1 MGLYSDFEWM
11 LRYAKTLDPINA
23 KILEGLGKYGPRN
36 IRFLAKSICL
46 PPTTVGFR
54 INRLMNEGYLRI
66 NANLDHPKLGLMKA
80 VLLVDTLPKFEE
92 IFWRAIEN
100 LGFWTYITRCYGK
113 FDGIYALFAFPA
125 EQKRKLEDYFDEV
138 MRAEALANY
147 LFFWITNP
155 YTMPPSFL
163 WFDFQEK
170 GWNFRWQEW
179 VEEILSA
186 SEGLPESLED
196 PEEYPITVDEI
207 DLLILKEL
215 EKDGTVEFTKV
226 ADTVDL
232 TPEGVRYRYF
242 KHIIERNLIVDYD
255 IAIFPYPPQIS
266 SMHSFIIDFENE
278 NALAKFANSLQ
289 NKPFIVSYAKV
300 IQKNSVVVHTYT
312 PKMEFP
318 NFIRSLNRLAEEK
331 LVKDFFHVTLD
342 FTSFKRQTISYEF
355 FKDGTWIYD
364 QKRTLERTREIIE
377 CAS

>member
-1 MGLYSDFEWM
+1 MGLYDDFEWM

-36 IRFLAKSICL
+36 VRSLAKTICL

-54 INRLMNEGYLRI
+54 INRLINEGYLRI

-80 VLLVDTLPKFEE
+80 VLLADTLPELEE
-92 IFWRAIEN
+92 TFVRAIES

-113 FDGIYALFAFPA
+113 FDGVYALFAFPS
-125 EQKRKLEDYFDEV
+125 EQKRKLEDYLD
-138 MRAEALANY
+138 EALQPKALSHY

-155 YTMPPSFL
+155 YKVPPSFL
-163 WFDFQEK
+163 WFDFQERE
-170 GWNFRWQEW
+170 WNFRWQEW

-186 SEGLPESLED
+186 SEKLPEFLKD

-215 EKDGTVEFTKV
+215 EKDGTVEFTKL
-226 ADTVDL
+226 ADTINL
-232 TPEGVRYRYF
+232 TPEGVRYRYY
-242 KHIIERNLIVDYD
+242 KHIIEQNLIVDYD

-266 SMHSFIIDFENE
+266 DMYSFIIAFENG

-289 NKPFIVSYAKV
+289 NKPFVASYAKV
-300 IQKNSVVVHTYT
+300 IQENSLIVHTYI

-318 NFIRSLNRLAEEK
+318 NLIESLNYLAEEK
-331 LVKDFFHVTLD
+331 LVKDFFHVTLN
-342 FTSFKRQTISYEF
+342 FTSFKRQTVSYKF
-355 FKDGTWIYD
+355 FKGGTWIYD
-364 QKRTLERTREIIE
+364 HQRNLEELREIIE
-377 CAS
+377 CKS